1 MFLKK
6 YNKDHF
12 KPKLYRVGIGM
23 GYLELPQV
31 RAPSG
36 GRLILTKELLETRG
50 VYILDCY
57 SDIFVWIGRKS
68 TRLVR
73 TAALKLSSSLEA
85 MINRPG
91 YTLVTST
98 LEGTES
104 QIFKSKFEGWDD
116 LIPVD
121 YTRTADSVYKKA
133 SNFKKQ
139 QQQIT
144 QQQQQREGSVD
155 SVSSSTSASS
165 VSTAN
170 ILAAPNSNLLRAQSA
185 APVNTAASSILRPS
199 SEPLRTDLVALFKD
213 RYVPV
218 SDEDALG
225 MMEEI
230 NDFLE
235 SMECFVFEN
244 KRFVHLP
251 EREFGQFYSEDSY
264 LFVCRYWKLDETAEA
279 ASNGGSV
286 EKEGSAGGEEE
297 EMSGEG
303 SIELKLFFWQGR
315 DANNA
320 GWLTYTLSLKKKFK
334 VYKRQNKILYSK
346 TLVLLKFPMF
356 LFF

>member
-1 MFLKK
+1 
-6 YNKDHF
+6 
-12 KPKLYRVGIGM
+12 M

-31 RAPSG
+31 RAPTG

-85 MINRPG
+85 MINRPE

-133 SNFKKQ
+133 SNYKKQ
-139 QQQIT
+139 QQQ
-144 QQQQQREGSVD
+144 QQNQQQREGSIE
-155 SVSSSTSASS
+155 SVSSTASASS

-170 ILAAPNSNLLRAQSA
+170 ILSAPNSNLLRAQSV
-185 APVNTAASSILRPS
+185 APALNAASSILKPS
-199 SEPLRTDLVALFKD
+199 SEPLKTDLVALFKD

-244 KRFVHLP
+244 KKFVRLP

-264 LFVCRYWKLDETAEA
+264 LFVCRYWKLDETAE
-279 ASNGGSV
+279 SNGGSV
-286 EKEGSAGGEEE
+286 EKEGEEE
-297 EMSGEG
+297 EVSGEG

-315 DANNA
+315 DSNNA
-320 GWLTYTLSLKKKFK
+320 GWLTYTFTLKKKFK
-334 VYKRQNKILYSK
+334 VSYAHNLCKIRPIF
-346 TLVLLKFPMF
+346 LLNLHLK
-356 LFF
+356 

>member
-1 MFLKK
+1 
-6 YNKDHF
+6 
-12 KPKLYRVGIGM
+12 M

-31 RAPSG
+31 RAPNG
-36 GRLILTKELLETRG
+36 GRLVLTKELLETRG

-85 MINRPG
+85 MINRPP

-133 SNFKKQ
+133 SNYKKQ
-139 QQQIT
+139 QQQKQEQQ

-155 SVSSSTSASS
+155 SVASSASIAS
-165 VSTAN
+165 SSTAN
-170 ILAAPNSNLLRAQSA
+170 ILSAPNSSLLRAQSV
-185 APVNTAASSILRPS
+185 APLSSTGTSASSSILRPP
-199 SEPLRTDLVALFKD
+199 SEPLKTDLVALFKD

-244 KRFVHLP
+244 KKFVRLP
-251 EREFGQFYSEDSY
+251 EREFAQFYSEDSY
-264 LFVCRYWKLDETAEA
+264 LFVCRYWKLDETE
-279 ASNGGSV
+279 SNGGSV
-286 EKEGSAGGEEE
+286 EKEGEDGEQQDEAL
-297 EMSGEG
+297 SGEG

-320 GWLTYTLSLKKKFK
+320 GWLTYTFTLKKKFK
-334 VYKRQNKILYSK
+334 VAY
-346 TLVLLKFPMF
+346 
-356 LFF
+356 